1 MPIFTISASNVTMPA
16 SGMVALPFTLTSSD
30 GFVGSVGILCVGP
43 TVAAGVRAP
52 YCEDYGPAHAY
63 TLTANGTTPGS
74 YEIVAIPPKLV
85 PAVSSMH
92 EWRHGDAAW
101 ALAGV
106 VMLGIG
112 LRKRTR
118 RWARLLAMCG
128 IGVVAMSLSGCGGPP
143 TLTPGTYVFTLNAQ
157 SVPDGTTLSIMAST
171 TATVT
176 VPPGILTSL
185 TNSGN

>member
-1 MPIFTISASNVTMPA
+1 
-16 SGMVALPFTLTSSD
+16 
-30 GFVGSVGILCVGP
+30 
-43 TVAAGVRAP
+43 
-52 YCEDYGPAHAY
+52 
-63 TLTANGTTPGS
+63 
-74 YEIVAIPPKLV
+74 
-85 PAVSSMH
+85 MH